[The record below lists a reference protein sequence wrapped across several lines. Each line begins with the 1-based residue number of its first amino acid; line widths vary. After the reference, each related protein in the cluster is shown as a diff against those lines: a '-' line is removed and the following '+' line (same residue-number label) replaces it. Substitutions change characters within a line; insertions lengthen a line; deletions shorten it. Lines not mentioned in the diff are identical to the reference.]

1 MKRIVARLEIK
12 SNNVVKGI
20 RMEGLRKVG
29 NPELLA
35 KKYFEDGAD
44 EIILS
49 DIVASLYNRNHLY
62 DLVSKICKKI
72 NIPIAVGGGIRSF
85 DDALKLLKSG
95 ADKITINSHA
105 VTNKNLIKECA
116 EKLGAQCVIIEV
128 HAKKKQQN
136 NWEVF
141 IENGRQPTNLNVL
154 DWAAEAQMLGAGE
167 LLVVSVDNDGVC
179 KGPDVDLISKLEKI
193 CKIPLIYAGGTSNKN
208 DVSEIFNLFSV
219 DGIALSHLL
228 HFKKDTIKNIKSY
241 LQQNNI
247 NIRIQ

>member
-35 KKYFEDGAD
+35 EKYFEDGAD

-72 NIPIAVGGGIRSF
+72 NIPIVVGGGIRTF

-116 EKLGAQCVIIEV
+116 EKLGSQCVIIEI
-128 HAKKKQQN
+128 HAKKKQFN

-154 DWAAEAQMLGAGE
+154 DWVKEAQMLGAGE

-179 KGPDVDLISKLEKI
+179 KGPDIELLSKIEKA
-193 CKIPLIYAGGTSNKN
+193 CKVPLIYAGGTSKKN
-208 DVSEIFNLFSV
+208 DVSEIFNFSGV
-219 DGIALSHLL
+219 DGLALSHLL
-228 HFKKDTIKNIKSY
+228 HFNKDTINNIKLLLKQKNID
-241 LQQNNI
+241 
-247 NIRIQ
+247 IRI